1 MSAHIRRVEDRAS
14 AMAVVISARWVGAC
28 ASTQRWQRTA
38 ASASRKV
45 GSALAY
51 RPGLPRCLSRW
62 QWVGGTREASRVVR
76 LTSPSRHGVL
86 RATARALQW
95 RCVSQAPICLDFLA
109 GDRRLRPSDLPTHD
123 LEHRV
128 LLVRAEEAES
138 GPKWAKVSQSEPKWA
153 KEGEGLPCPGR
164 VAHQHPAQRQR
175 QRRLPIA
182 MPACGP
188 RRQAQ
193 GSLWRGCYRLPA
205 PAHGSAEERRTRAI
219 RSSAYLG
226 AVQ

>member
-1 MSAHIRRVEDRAS
+1 MLGAPRSALASGSWHLVAPLALRPRYQPAPLSSPDMTPMSHLALATSCSVAGCMSAHIRRVEDRAS

-138 GPKWAKVSQSEPKWA
+138 GPK
-153 KEGEGLPCPGR
+153 
-164 VAHQHPAQRQR
+164 
-175 QRRLPIA
+175 
-182 MPACGP
+182 
-188 RRQAQ
+188 
-193 GSLWRGCYRLPA
+193 
-205 PAHGSAEERRTRAI
+205 
-219 RSSAYLG
+219 
-226 AVQ
+226 